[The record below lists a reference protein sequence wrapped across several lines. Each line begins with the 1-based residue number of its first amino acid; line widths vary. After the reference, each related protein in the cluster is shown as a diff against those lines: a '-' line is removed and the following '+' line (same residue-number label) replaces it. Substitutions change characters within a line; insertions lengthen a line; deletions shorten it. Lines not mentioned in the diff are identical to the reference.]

1 MTKNLINDLTT
12 VIETQNYELQK
23 CNSKNNDNIENFY
36 ENEHKCCCCCKNK
49 KREYTRESEQ
59 ELETFNENHLVRY
72 VVALVL
78 VSAVGAGGYY
88 FYKKKYN

>member
-36 ENEHKCCCCCKNK
+36 EHEHKCCCCCKNK
-49 KREYTRESEQ
+49 RSESEP
-59 ELETFNENHLVRY
+59 ETFNENHLVRY